1 VPDGIVL
8 FKKIMMMMKRVLFI
22 ILLFAGL
29 GAVKAQIVK
38 PTTWSFTSKKLKP
51 GLYELHLTATIKD
64 GWSVYS
70 QWTPEGGPEPTVISF
85 DKNPNLLLG
94 GKAKEVG
101 EMKKKHEDVF
111 GVDVHYYLATV
122 DFVQVVK
129 VKSEKGDKIISGKVK
144 YMTCDKEQC
153 INDSVEFKLEL
164 K

>member
-1 VPDGIVL
+1 MPDGIVL
-8 FKKIMMMMKRVLFI
+8 FKKIMMMMKRVLLM
-22 ILLFAGL
+22 ILLFVGI

-129 VKSEKGDKIISGKVK
+129 VKSVKGDVLLKGSINF
-144 YMTCDKEQC
+144 MACDKEQC
-153 INDSVEFKLEL
+153 ITLEEEFKVEL